1 VTDIHAYRLNCAEDR
16 LIRWTTFQNLD
27 LWFDSW
33 ETFVVKYGFATINP
47 DGSLYFP
54 DEMKARI
61 INMDDRLTGATAI
74 EADVPL

>member
-47 DGSLYFP
+47 DKSLYFP

-61 INMDDRLTGATAI
+61 INMDDRSTGATAI
-74 EADVPL
+74 EADVRL